1 MRKVVPTFL
10 ILLALLVVGGPAH
23 GALMAIWDFGP
34 DAPHY
39 TEIVTTEYID
49 DVPALAVMDGQKDDN
64 GKDGVAYTDA
74 AGAHHEPGQAAA
86 WDDVSVSGPTDAQW
100 IMTINTTGWWNLV
113 IRWDYWSDATG
124 GNQGPTS
131 FDLAYR
137 INGQNW
143 IRILNDENMIR
154 DDDWHEFSRDLSDIS
169 AIENHGLVQLRVND
183 LDENDLDGV
192 FKFDNLEITGVPEP
206 ATVALLGLGV
216 LVLAGRRRR

>member
-1 MRKVVPTFL
+1 
-10 ILLALLVVGGPAH
+10 
-23 GALMAIWDFGP
+23 MAIWDFGP

-39 TEIVTTEYID
+39 TEIVTTEYVQ
-49 DVPALAVMDGQKDDN
+49 DVPALAVIDGQKDGN

-74 AGAHHEPGQAAA
+74 DGTHHEPGQAAA

-131 FDLAYR
+131 FDFAYR
-137 INGQNW
+137 IDGQSW

-154 DDDWHEFSRDLSDIS
+154 DDDWHEFSRDLSNIS
-169 AIENHGLVQLRVND
+169 AIENHGLVQFRVND

-192 FKFDNLEITGVPEP
+192 FRFDNLEITGVPEP
-206 ATVALLGLGV
+206 ATVALLGLGA
-216 LVLAGRRRR
+216 LVLLRKRWG